1 MANTGLIPGQR
12 QFAPLPSGGVRRITA
27 RTAGRIAPAIGL
39 FLLSLVLFDLMGLI
53 IKHLS
58 GRYSAAE
65 LSAYRN
71 LFGLVP
77 SLIALWMTA
86 SWRKGTR
93 SLRIRQWKLAAV
105 RGLSVTF
112 AQLMFYLS
120 LGIMAFATAT
130 TISYTTAIFTTAL
143 AVPILGERVGW
154 VRWTAVALALTGA
167 AVLLRPTPA
176 TFQPAA
182 LLALGAAVAMGT
194 ENIWIKKLTRRE
206 GRLQIL
212 LVNNMIGVCIAGT
225 AALAI
230 GWTAPTY
237 AQWGALTGVGL
248 SMAVAQSLYI
258 NGMARADASYVAP
271 FNYGALVFAAIFDAV
286 IFGAVP
292 DWVSWLGAAV
302 IVAGALL
309 LALREGRKRPAGLH
323 PGAGVVK

>member
-1 MANTGLIPGQR
+1 MTETAPAFTPLKPDNAVAALCIAGATAFIALSTLFAKTLTTGMMGPALSPFQVSFGR
-12 QFAPLPSGGVRRITA
+12 FVFALAFFACATAVLRPRITRPHWGLHLARTGCGWGGVT
-27 RTAGRIAPAIGL
+27 
-39 FLLSLVLFDLMGLI
+39 LM
-53 IKHLS
+53 
-58 GRYSAAE
+58 
-65 LSAYRN
+65 
-71 LFGLVP
+71 F
-77 SLIALWMTA
+77 
-86 SWRKGTR
+86 
-93 SLRIRQWKLAAV
+93 AAV
-105 RGLSVTF
+105 AF
-112 AQLMFYLS
+112 
-120 LGIMAFATAT
+120 IPMADATALT
-130 TISYTTAIFTTAL
+130 FTSPVFTLIF
-143 AVPILGERVGW
+143 AVLLLGERVGW

-237 AQWGALTGVGL
+237 AQWGALAGVGL